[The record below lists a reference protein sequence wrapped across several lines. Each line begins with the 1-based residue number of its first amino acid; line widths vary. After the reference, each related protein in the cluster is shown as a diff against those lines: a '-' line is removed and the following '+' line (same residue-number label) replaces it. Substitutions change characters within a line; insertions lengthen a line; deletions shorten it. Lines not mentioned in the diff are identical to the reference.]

1 MVYLRILILL
11 ALAVFVGCPAGEESV
26 DVQPTQSP
34 AAQNAKTILEGAAES
49 GELGSAAMELRESLE
64 GSEEG
69 KALLPDMD
77 ALEAMTNP
85 EEIKAKAKEMA
96 DKL

>member
-11 ALAVFVGCPAGEESV
+11 AVAVVVGCQGGDESIN
-26 DVQPTQSP
+26 VQPTQAP
-34 AAQNAKTILEGAAES
+34 AAQSAKAILESAAET
-49 GELGSAAMELRESLE
+49 GELGSAMMELRTSLE
-64 GSEEG
+64 GFEEG
-69 KALLPDMD
+69 KALLPDLD
-77 ALEAMTNP
+77 ALEAMADP

>member
-11 ALAVFVGCPAGEESV
+11 AVAVFVGCPGGEESV
-26 DVQPTQSP
+26 SVEPTQSP
-34 AAQNAKTILEGAAES
+34 AAETAKKILEQTAES
-49 GELGSAAMELRESLE
+49 GELGSAMMELRDSL
-64 GSEEG
+64 GGFEEG
-69 KALLPDMD
+69 KALLPDLD

-85 EEIKAKAKEMA
+85 AEVKAKAKEMA

>member
-11 ALAVFVGCPAGEESV
+11 AVAVVVGCQGDESV
-26 DVQPTQSP
+26 NVRATQTP
-34 AAQNAKTILEGAAES
+34 APQSAKTILEETAES
-49 GELGSAAMELRESLE
+49 GELGSAAMGLRESLE
-64 GSEEG
+64 GFEEG
-69 KALLPDMD
+69 KALLPDLD

-85 EEIKAKAKEMA
+85 AQIKAKAKEMA